1 MGVLGTSAEQKI
13 FAGLTDKQRVFVLE
27 YAAELNSTRA
37 AREAGYR
44 NPNVMGAKLLKA
56 PKIQRAIRAL
66 LKPKLDEIGLTVENV
81 LRQLSRFLF
90 RNIAPFCDADGYL
103 ACSPKDLPDDIQQ
116 CIDSWEVERDYHKD
130 GELLSEKIRVHCVSK
145 VGALTLAMKYLKLLP
160 PNQTNSQ
167 VNVNGFDWKAFYA
180 EAQEPVVDTI
190 DLRLKEIAEHR
201 VE

>member
-1 MGVLGTSAEQKI
+1 MGVIGNRAEQKL
-13 FAGLTDKQRVFVLE
+13 FAKLTDKQRVFALE
-27 YAAELNSTRA
+27 YAADLSPTRA
-37 AREAGYR
+37 AREAGYSH
-44 NPNVMGAKLLKA
+44 PNVAGAKLLND
-56 PKIQRAIRAL
+56 PKVIAAIRAL
-66 LKPKLDEIGLTVENV
+66 VKPRLDETRLTAENI
-81 LRQLSRFLF
+81 LQQLSRFLF

-130 GELLSEKIRVHCVSK
+130 GELLSEKIRVRCVSK
-145 VGALTLAMKYLKLLP
+145 VGALTLAMKYLKLLAP
-160 PNQTNSQ
+160 KQTNSQ